1 MRHAGVMPFNPQAI
15 SQVALMPS
23 LPFQQEPEASLTD
36 QLRLGDNDPS
46 LPPAPTAEMVVIPSV
61 TSSTPSAPSAAIL
74 PSTPSAPSA
83 SQKDTRQPYTPSCEL
98 RDFFA
103 TLLQKTT
110 PENAPKKGT
119 KRNLI
124 GHGESLTSE
133 EAMERER
140 AAEEEKR
147 KKEQEKAERAEAR
160 KKKKAE
166 KTEREEARKKTQAE
180 KAEARKRKKK
190 QPSTTAKRHK
200 PLLDEDS
207 QWFCPQCH
215 GEEVHS
221 TEVWVECEG
230 CQFWYHSSCAGFD
243 GYTEDE
249 LEHETFICGIC
260 TGEMADLVQQNT
272 HHEYLCLSFVLI
284 ICMPLPPDPNP

>member
-1 MRHAGVMPFNPQAI
+1 MI
-15 SQVALMPS
+15 
-23 LPFQQEPEASLTD
+23 
-36 QLRLGDNDPS
+36 
-46 LPPAPTAEMVVIPSV
+46 PPASFPSNQAKARL
-61 TSSTPSAPSAAIL
+61 SAASTPSALSAAHL
-74 PSTPSAPSA
+74 PSTPSA

-110 PENAPKKGT
+110 PENAPQKGI

-147 KKEQEKAERAEAR
+147 KEQEKAERAEAR
-160 KKKKAE
+160 KRKQRKQ
-166 KTEREEARKKTQAE
+166 REEARKKKQAE
-180 KAEARKRKKK
+180 KAEARKRKRK

-200 PLLDEDS
+200 PMLDEDS

-215 GEEVHS
+215 AEEVHS

-249 LEHETFICGIC
+249 LEHKTFICGVC

-272 HHEYLCLSFVLI
+272 HHE
-284 ICMPLPPDPNP
+284 